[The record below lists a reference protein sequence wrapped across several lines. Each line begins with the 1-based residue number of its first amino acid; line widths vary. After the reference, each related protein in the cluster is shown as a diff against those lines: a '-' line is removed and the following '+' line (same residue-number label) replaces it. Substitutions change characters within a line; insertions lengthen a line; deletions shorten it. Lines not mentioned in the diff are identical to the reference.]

1 MLRIFTSRKN
11 RTLFWAAIIL
21 ILAVILALLLFGGP
35 FFAFLRHPSRIKP
48 FLLAFGPFAPLV
60 FIGLQALQ
68 VVLAPVPGEFLGFA
82 AGYVFGAFDGLIYA
96 LTGVFIGSIAAFF
109 VARKFGRPFVEKAL
123 TRAAIRKFDYVAGKQ
138 GPAALFLIFLLPAL
152 PDDILCFVAG
162 LTKIPLKQFALIVFF
177 GRLPGFVVLAM
188 AGDGIARG
196 HLVAVFALFAL
207 LAAFSF
213 FMYLYRDYVHRF
225 LKSAGKGD
233 GNAKN

>member
-1 MLRIFTSRKN
+1 MLHIFTSRKN
-11 RTLFWAAIIL
+11 RALFWAVVIF
-21 ILAVILALLLFGGP
+21 ILAIILALLLFGGP
-35 FFAFLRHPSRIKP
+35 LVAFLKHPSRIKP
-48 FLLAFGPFAPLV
+48 FLLGFGSFAPLM
-60 FIGLQALQ
+60 FISIQALQ

-82 AGYVFGAFDGLIYA
+82 AGYVFGAFNGLVYA
-96 LTGVFIGSIAAFF
+96 LIGMFIGSLTAFF
-109 VARKFGRPFVEKAL
+109 VARKFGRPFVE
-123 TRAAIRKFDYVAGKQ
+123 RAFTKTAIRKFDYVAGKQ

-196 HLVAVFALFAL
+196 HLVVVFVLFAL

-225 LKSAGKGD
+225 LKSAGN
-233 GNAKN
+233 GNGHAKN